1 MEKTK
6 YKKYPF
12 PLKFKNANLD
22 MQFVKIAEEFGE
34 LGAENA
40 NLLNKIR
47 RGEKIRL
54 EDIKK
59 AVFEAFDVSQAA
71 QTYIYLIG
79 EIFGKHYCI
88 DVDKLVEQKIKINTE
103 RGYYDGK

>member
-1 MEKTK
+1 MEKLKHKK
-6 YKKYPF
+6 YKF
-12 PLKFKNANLD
+12 PLKFRNNKLD
-22 MQFVKIAEEFGE
+22 MQFVKVAEEFGE

-47 RGEKIRL
+47 RGEKISL

-71 QTYIYLIG
+71 QTYIYLMG
-79 EIFGKHYCI
+79 ELFGKHYCI

>member
-1 MEKTK
+1 MEKLKHKK
-6 YKKYPF
+6 YKF
-12 PLKFKNANLD
+12 PLKFRNNKLD
-22 MQFVKIAEEFGE
+22 MQFVKVAEEFGE

-47 RGEKIRL
+47 RGEKITL

-71 QTYIYLIG
+71 QTYIYIMG
-79 EIFGKHYCI
+79 ELFGKHYCI

>member
-12 PLKFKNANLD
+12 PLKFKNAKLD

-59 AVFEAFDVSQAA
+59 AVYEAFDVAQAA
-71 QTYIYLIG
+71 QTYIYLMG
-79 EIFGKHYCI
+79 ELFGKHYCI